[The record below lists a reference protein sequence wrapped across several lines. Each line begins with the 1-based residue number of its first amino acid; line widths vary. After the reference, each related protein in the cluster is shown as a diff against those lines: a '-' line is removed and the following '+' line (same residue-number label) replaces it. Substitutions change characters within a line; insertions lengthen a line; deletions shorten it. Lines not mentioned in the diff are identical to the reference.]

1 MTKIEQ
7 IKQFMKANKIT
18 YDKLAAISGVP
29 KRTLADIF
37 CGATKNPRIDTMQAI
52 ERALGIDSSYT
63 FNSDNSPEAIAAA
76 LHAHIK
82 QAMATAPSTD
92 ETSKTVRGFLKF
104 NFWER
109 LRLPKAFRK
118 LLKEH
123 DNVIFLDKYI
133 DGNDKIYEG
142 YFWLDRS
149 ADDKIAVIGENL
161 DDLKRDFIST
171 VNERFSGGEK

>member
-1 MTKIEQ
+1 MTKIEA

-18 YDKLAAISGVP
+18 QIKLAEISGVP
-29 KRTLADIF
+29 LQTLRDIF
-37 CGATKNPRIDTMQAI
+37 SGATKNPRINTMQAI

-63 FNSDNSPEAIAAA
+63 FNSDNSPEAIAAT
-76 LHAHIK
+76 LHTQLK
-82 QAMATAPSTD
+82 QLAASMPSED
-92 ETSKTVRGFLKF
+92 ETTKTVRGFLKF

-149 ADDKIAVIGENL
+149 ADDKIAVIGEDL
-161 DDLKRDFIST
+161 TALKRDFIAT
-171 VNERFSGGEK
+171 VNERFADGAK